1 MGNGRLLSVTPFVFS
16 AAATGTSLV
25 AADFA
30 GVLGGKGPL
39 LLALDAGA
47 SLGMFRV
54 PVGSYHLPPDWIRR
68 GGNQPWPG
76 VWFKRS
82 LQKRGPNFSWGVRT
96 IV

>member
-54 PVGSYHLPPDWIRR
+54 PVGSNHLPPESDSARR
-68 GGNQPWPG
+68 L
-76 VWFKRS
+76 S
-82 LQKRGPNFSWGVRT
+82 A
-96 IV
+96 